1 MATIRE
7 KNLDDEAKKK
17 LRKGDQKRKKKTI
30 FEKLDDDAKQKP
42 GIAAMK
48 RMKKIRQKRKRKVE
62 TKLLMRLRT
71 VL

>member
-30 FEKLDDDAKQKP
+30 FEKLDDDAK
-42 GIAAMK
+42 
-48 RMKKIRQKRKRKVE
+48 
-62 TKLLMRLRT
+62 
-71 VL
+71 

>member
-42 GIAAMK
+42 GIAAKK

-62 TKLLMRLRT
+62 IKLLMRLRT
-71 VL
+71 VV